1 MTKKETKLNAT
12 LRRHLLSIAKGF
24 ANDQKINSNRQR
36 DVRISRAK
44 DKYIEEHSTKEL
56 NKLFKQWSQLK
67 LDLKSKEDELDQAC
81 NATGLR
87 FCSSGFY
94 IAYDK
99 ENEIVRKVDLNSD
112 VQWDVILSTVA
123 LKLELCNT
131 YEEAKDLIEQ
141 VTGANVDSMITTIIP
156 PNLQL
161 TNNNN

>member
-1 MTKKETKLNAT
+1 MTEKETKLNAT

-24 ANDQKINSNRQR
+24 ANDQKINSNKQR
-36 DVRISRAK
+36 DIKIEKAK
-44 DKYIEEHSTKEL
+44 DKCIEENVTEDL
-56 NKLFKQWSQLK
+56 NKSLNEWIQLK
-67 LDLKSKEDELDQAC
+67 TKASQVEKKLELLA
-81 NATGLR
+81 NGKGLR
-87 FCSSGFY
+87 LTSYGFY
-94 IAYDK
+94 IGYEKA
-99 ENEIVRKVDLNSD
+99 NELERKVDMNANIK
-112 VQWDVILSTVA
+112 WDVILSTIA

>member
-1 MTKKETKLNAT
+1 M
-12 LRRHLLSIAKGF
+12 
-24 ANDQKINSNRQR
+24 
-36 DVRISRAK
+36 
-44 DKYIEEHSTKEL
+44 
-56 NKLFKQWSQLK
+56 FKQWSQLK
-67 LDLKSKEDELDQAC
+67 LSLKSKEDELNQAC
-81 NATGLR
+81 NSAGLR

-99 ENEIVRKVDLNSD
+99 EGEIVRKVDANSD

-123 LKLELCNT
+123 LKLELCPT
-131 YEEAKDLIEQ
+131 YEEAKALIEQ